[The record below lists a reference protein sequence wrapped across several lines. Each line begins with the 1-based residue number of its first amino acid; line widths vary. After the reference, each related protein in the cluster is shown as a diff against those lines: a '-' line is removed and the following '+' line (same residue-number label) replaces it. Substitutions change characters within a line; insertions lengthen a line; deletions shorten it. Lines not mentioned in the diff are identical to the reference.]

1 VATDAL
7 FTNML
12 QDTSIDSTWLEPA
25 GLPANRLLWW
35 RVSACRVVEALP
47 RCSAWSAPR
56 SFKTRPGAPSLTF
69 PPADALVENLTPGF
83 TWLQAD
89 DAARFELQIAA
100 DAAFSRLVRR
110 GMTTVPLYYP
120 GSELPRDQVF
130 YWRVRA
136 AGRYG
141 LGAWSAGQAFHTP
154 LQPADRPLR

>member
-1 VATDAL
+1 
-7 FTNML
+7 
-12 QDTSIDSTWLEPA
+12 
-25 GLPANRLLWW
+25 LWW

-110 GMTTVPLYYP
+110 GMTAVPLYYP